1 MKWRTAKLP
10 ETKGDPLKATGMSL
24 SDFEALLKTDK
35 LVLVDFYADWC
46 VPCKKMEPYL
56 EEIKQENVE
65 PVTTENV
72 ENKGDAAEETQ
83 IPVPDEKD
91 QKIEEL
97 QNRILRLQADFDNFR
112 RRTTK
117 EQSQLS
123 TFVTANVVEK
133 FLKVLDSFER
143 AEESMAKAN
152 DVESI
157 RVGLEMIQ
165 RQLTQIF
172 KELSVEEISAQGQK
186 FDPSFHEA
194 VMRGENAELEDETIE
209 AVFEKGYK
217 LNDKVI
223 RHSKVKVVSNN

>member
-1 MKWRTAKLP
+1 MQKQ
-10 ETKGDPLKATGMSL
+10 ETQ
-24 SDFEALLKTDK
+24 E
-35 LVLVDFYADWC
+35 V
-46 VPCKKMEPYL
+46 L

-65 PVTTENV
+65 PVATETV
-72 ENKGDAAEETQ
+72 ENKGDATEE
-83 IPVPDEKD
+83 IPVPVPDEKD

-117 EQSQLS
+117 EQAQLS

-143 AEESMAKAN
+143 AEESVAKAN

-172 KELSVEEISAQGQK
+172 KELAVEEILAK
-186 FDPSFHEA
+186 KKKIDPSFHEA
-194 VMRGENAELEDETIE
+194 IMRVENT
-209 AVFEKGYK
+209 
-217 LNDKVI
+217 
-223 RHSKVKVVSNN
+223 

>member
-1 MKWRTAKLP
+1 MHKH
-10 ETKGDPLKATGMSL
+10 ETQ
-24 SDFEALLKTDK
+24 E
-35 LVLVDFYADWC
+35 V
-46 VPCKKMEPYL
+46 L

-65 PVTTENV
+65 PATTENV
-72 ENKGDAAEETQ
+72 ENIGDATEETQ

-91 QKIEEL
+91 QKIQEL

-117 EQSQLS
+117 EQAQLS

-143 AEESMAKAN
+143 AEESVAKAN

-165 RQLTQIF
+165 RQLTQVF
-172 KELSVEEISAQGQK
+172 KELSVEEIPAQGQK

>member
-1 MKWRTAKLP
+1 
-10 ETKGDPLKATGMSL
+10 
-24 SDFEALLKTDK
+24 
-35 LVLVDFYADWC
+35 
-46 VPCKKMEPYL
+46 
-56 EEIKQENVE
+56 
-65 PVTTENV
+65 
-72 ENKGDAAEETQ
+72 
-83 IPVPDEKD
+83 
-91 QKIEEL
+91 
-97 QNRILRLQADFDNFR
+97 
-112 RRTTK
+112 
-117 EQSQLS
+117 
-123 TFVTANVVEK
+123 
-133 FLKVLDSFER
+133 
-143 AEESMAKAN
+143 MAKAN

>member
-1 MKWRTAKLP
+1 MQKQ
-10 ETKGDPLKATGMSL
+10 ETQEM
-24 SDFEALLKTDK
+24 
-35 LVLVDFYADWC
+35 
-46 VPCKKMEPYL
+46 L

-65 PVTTENV
+65 AVETES
-72 ENKGDAAEETQ
+72 AAEDMTAETS

-91 QKIEEL
+91 QKIDEL

-117 EQSQLS
+117 EHSQLA

-133 FLKVLDSFER
+133 FLKVLDSFDR
-143 AEESMAKAN
+143 AEESVAKAN
-152 DVESI
+152 DIESI
-157 RVGLEMIQ
+157 KVGLEMIK
-165 RQLTQIF
+165 RQLAQAF
-172 KELSVEEISAQGQK
+172 KELAVEEIQADGQK

-194 VMRGENAELEDETIE
+194 VMRGENTELEDDTIE

-223 RHSKVKVVSNN
+223 RHSKVKVVNNN